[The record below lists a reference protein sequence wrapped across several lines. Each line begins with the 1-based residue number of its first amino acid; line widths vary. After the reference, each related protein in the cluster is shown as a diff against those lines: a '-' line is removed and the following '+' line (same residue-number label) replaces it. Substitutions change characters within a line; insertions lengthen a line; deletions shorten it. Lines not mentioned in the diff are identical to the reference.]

1 MTLDTLDKLLYTT
14 LIQTKGLVM
23 SLKMKDLSL
32 QTNES
37 KSTILYYIKE
47 GLLPQPSK
55 PKPNVH
61 LYDES
66 CIQIIKFIKYLQHNF
81 SYSIAEIKNLFKENN
96 FDFDGSFE
104 MMVRSLELISGGK
117 ENQWYSKQEFL
128 KLVTMDEKKL
138 KSYQKKGYLFE
149 RAKGFSSKEVEIA
162 EILERASDL
171 GLDFDLLDAYVDD
184 AKILAKKENDI
195 GAALLKENEESHNTR
210 YELLFD
216 LILTLKPYIFNM
228 HTVQAHKKNIT
239 KASK

>member
-1 MTLDTLDKLLYTT
+1 
-14 LIQTKGLVM
+14 
-23 SLKMKDLSL
+23 MKDLSL

-47 GLLPQPSK
+47 GLLPKPSK
-55 PKPNVH
+55 PKPNLH

-81 SYSIAEIKNLFKENN
+81 SYSIAEIKNVFKDNH

-117 ENQWYSKQEFL
+117 EHQWYDKQDFL
-128 KLVTMDEKKL
+128 KLVAMDEKKL
-138 KSYQKKGYLFE
+138 KTYQKKGYLFE
-149 RAKGFSSKEVEIA
+149 RAKGFSSKEVVIA
-162 EILERASDL
+162 EILERASHL
-171 GLDFDLLDAYVDD
+171 GLDFALLDAYVDD

-195 GAALLKENEESHNTR
+195 GAILLQEDDVSHNAR

-228 HTVQAHKKNIT
+228 HTVQAHKNNIT